1 MNKKFL
7 KITMSNFENSVQMQ
21 PVEIFSWKK
30 IKEHPFEL
38 FKSEFIIF
46 NFLLDKSNMDYK
58 EDWAM
63 EYEMIYNSQ
72 LMEI

>member
-1 MNKKFL
+1 MTKKNL
-7 KITMSNFENSVQMQ
+7 KITVSNFENSEQMI
-21 PVEIFSWKK
+21 PFEIFSWKR

-38 FKSEFIIF
+38 FKSDFLIF
-46 NFLLDKSNMDYK
+46 NSLLDKSNMDYK

-72 LMEI
+72 IMET

>member
-1 MNKKFL
+1 MTKKNL
-7 KITMSNFENSVQMQ
+7 KITVSNFENSEQMI
-21 PVEIFSWKK
+21 PFEIFSWKK
-30 IKEHPFEL
+30 IKQHPFEL
-38 FKSEFIIF
+38 FKSEFIIL

-72 LMEI
+72 LMET

>member
-1 MNKKFL
+1 MNKKYL
-7 KITMSNFENSVQMQ
+7 KITISKFGSAVQVQ

-30 IKEHPFEL
+30 NKEHPFEL
-38 FKSEFIIF
+38 FKLEFMIC

-72 LMEI
+72 LMET

>member
-1 MNKKFL
+1 MNKKYL
-7 KITMSNFENSVQMQ
+7 KITVSNFGNAVQMQ
-21 PVEIFSWKK
+21 PVEIFSWKR

-38 FKSEFIIF
+38 FKPEFMIY
-46 NFLLDKSNMDYK
+46 NFLLDKTNMDYK

-72 LMEI
+72 LMES

>member
-1 MNKKFL
+1 MNKNFL
-7 KITMSNFENSVQMQ
+7 KITMSNFENSVQQ
-21 PVEIFSWKK
+21 QDVEIFSWKK

-72 LMEI
+72 LMET

>member
-1 MNKKFL
+1 
-7 KITMSNFENSVQMQ
+7 MSNFENSVQQ
-21 PVEIFSWKK
+21 QDFEIFSWKK

-72 LMEI
+72 LMET

>member
-1 MNKKFL
+1 
-7 KITMSNFENSVQMQ
+7 MSNFENAGQMRS
-21 PVEIFSWKK
+21 VEIFSWKF

-38 FKSEFIIF
+38 FKSDVMIL
-46 NFLLDKSNMDYK
+46 NSLQNKSNMDYK

-72 LMEI
+72 LMDT

>member
-1 MNKKFL
+1 MDKNFL
-7 KITMSNFENSVQMQ
+7 KITMNNFKNSDQ
-21 PVEIFSWKK
+21 PRSVEIFSWKR

-38 FKSEFIIF
+38 FKSDVLIF
-46 NFLLDKSNMDYK
+46 NSLLDKSNMDYK

-72 LMEI
+72 LMET